1 MIQHNDTLIIGLDH
15 GYGNM
20 KTANHC
26 FPTGIIPGEDASSFA
41 RNILEYGG
49 KSYLIGEGHKEFIPD
64 KVKDDDFYLLT
75 LAGIAKELDD
85 AGLTEANVHIAAG
98 LPLTWT
104 GAQKD
109 AFAAYL
115 TRNTDVT
122 FTYRKKTYTVRIV
135 GVSIFPQGYAAVA
148 PYITKLHGVQML
160 VDIGNGTM
168 NVMTLVNGK
177 PQFAEMFTEKFG
189 THQCVI
195 AVREAFSRKTQREL
209 NDAFI
214 EDMLRTGSADL
225 DEDDLAIVEAAVRD
239 YITQLYAKLHEYGYD
254 EKTMRLQ
261 VVGGG
266 GCLLEQFGHL
276 RDGWDFVMNDICA
289 AAKGYEYLAAAM
301 LDNREKK

>member
-1 MIQHNDTLIIGLDH
+1 MIQHNDILIIGLDH

-26 FPTGIIPGEDASSFA
+26 FPTGIIPEEDASSFA
-41 RNILEYGG
+41 QNILEYSG
-49 KSYLIGEGHKEFIPD
+49 KSYLIGEGHKDFIPD
-64 KVKDDDFYLLT
+64 KVKDDDFYHLS
-75 LAGIAKELDD
+75 LAGIAEELDTF
-85 AGLTEANVHIAAG
+85 GLSEGKIHIAAG

-115 TRNTDVT
+115 TKNTDVT
-122 FTYRKKTYTVRIV
+122 FTYRKKQYTIKIA

-148 PYITKLHGVQML
+148 PYITKLKGVQML

-168 NVMTLVNGK
+168 NVMILVNGK
-177 PQFAEMFTEKFG
+177 PQFNKMFTEKFG
-189 THQCVI
+189 THQCVLSI
-195 AVREAFSRKTQREL
+195 KEAFSRKTQREL

-214 EDMLRTGSADL
+214 DEMLRTGSAEL
-225 DEDDLAIVEAAVRD
+225 DEDDLAIVKAAVRD
-239 YITQLYAKLHEYGYD
+239 YVSQIYGKLHEYGYD

-266 GCLLEQFGHL
+266 GCLLEHFGHL
-276 RDGWDFVMNDICA
+276 RDGWDFVMKDICA
-289 AAKGYEYLAAAM
+289 AAKGYEYLAEVQ
-301 LDNREKK
+301 LRSREKA